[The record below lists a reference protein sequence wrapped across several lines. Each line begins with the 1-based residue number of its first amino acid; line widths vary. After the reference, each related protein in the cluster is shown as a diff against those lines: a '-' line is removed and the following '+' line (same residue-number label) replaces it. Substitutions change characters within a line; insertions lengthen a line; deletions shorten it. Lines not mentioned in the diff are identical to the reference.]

1 MTESNDNACP
11 LSQREIIDTYFMEN
25 RSRILDVAAFL
36 DRLERARVKDAED
49 DFRYRA
55 LREAMQALVGDSP
68 TRTKDIQMIL
78 SDPKT
83 DLLDER
89 DQQNADGAARE

>member
-1 MTESNDNACP
+1 MTDSQDNSCP

-36 DRLERARVKDAED
+36 DRLERAREKDAED

-55 LREAMQALVGDSP
+55 LREALNALVGDSA
-68 TRTKDIQMIL
+68 TRTKDIQMLL
-78 SDPKT
+78 SDPNT

>member
-11 LSQREIIDTYFMEN
+11 LTQREIIDTYFMEN

-36 DRLERARVKDAED
+36 DRLERARAKDAED

-55 LREAMQALVGDSP
+55 LREAMQALVGDSA

-89 DQQNADGAARE
+89 DQQSADGAARE

>member
-49 DFRYRA
+49 DFRFRA
-55 LREAMQALVGDSP
+55 LREAMQALVGDSA

-89 DQQNADGAARE
+89 DQQSADGAARE

>member
-36 DRLERARVKDAED
+36 DRLERARAKDAEG
-49 DFRYRA
+49 DFPYRA

>member
-11 LSQREIIDTYFMEN
+11 LTQREIIDTYFMEN

-49 DFRYRA
+49 DFRFRA
-55 LREAMQALVGDSP
+55 LREAMQALVGDSA

-89 DQQNADGAARE
+89 DQQSADGAARE

>member
-36 DRLERARVKDAED
+36 DRLERARVKDAEG
-49 DFRYRA
+49 DFRYLA